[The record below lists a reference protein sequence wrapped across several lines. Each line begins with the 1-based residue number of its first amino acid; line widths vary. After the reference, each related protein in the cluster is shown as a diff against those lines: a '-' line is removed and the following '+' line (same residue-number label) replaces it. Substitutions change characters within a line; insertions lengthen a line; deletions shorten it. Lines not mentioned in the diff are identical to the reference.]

1 VKGID
6 LDMHRIPWKLAI
18 FALALA
24 AVGCRAGFQ
33 LKNYSNNEALFQAA
47 LREFERGKW
56 DNAAAGF
63 EKLTLEL
70 APRDTLAVRSFWYL
84 GMSRQQQ
91 RDFLRAAQAFQR
103 IFESYPDDSL
113 AERALFQEGRSY
125 QALWTRPDRDASY
138 GDAALAT
145 YSSIATYYPD
155 SKYKDSVLAQVKVL
169 EAMFAEKHY
178 ETGMY
183 YFRDKAFDSANL
195 SFRRVLTDWPDAP
208 RAREAALRLIES
220 YRAIGYR
227 EEIAEICDTIRPK
240 YDNDAEV
247 AKACPPP
254 MAAAAK
260 PPTVGD
266 TITLR

>member
-1 VKGID
+1 
-6 LDMHRIPWKLAI
+6 MHRFSWRLAV
-18 FALALA
+18 LALMLA
-24 AVGCRAGFQ
+24 TGCRTGFQ
-33 LKNYSNNEALFQAA
+33 LRNYSTNEALFQAA

-70 APRDTLAVRSFWYL
+70 APRDTLAARSFWYL
-84 GMSRQQQ
+84 GLARHQQ

-113 AERALFQEGRSY
+113 AERALYNEGRAY

-145 YSSIATYYPD
+145 YSSIGTYYPD
-155 SKYKDSVLAQVKVL
+155 SKYKDSVAVQVKAL
-169 EAMFAEKHY
+169 EAMFAQKNY
-178 ETGMY
+178 DIGMY
-183 YFRDKAFDSANL
+183 YLRDKAFDSANI
-195 SFRRVLTDWPDAP
+195 SFKIVVDNWPDAP
-208 RAREAALRLIES
+208 RARDAALRLIQS
-220 YRAIGYR
+220 YGEIGYR
-227 EEIAEICDTIRPK
+227 EEAREVCAMAVAKYTNDPEI
-240 YDNDAEV
+240 

-254 MAAAAK
+254 PAAAAK
-260 PPTVGD
+260 PPTPGD